1 MSLEDAII
9 KHLDS
14 TTSAIET
21 AYTCCDDF
29 IAIGGIALHC
39 HMSSI
44 GLTPIISTHDADV
57 ICGNTSYCYVRD
69 EFDLGFNARMNK
81 HEYKV
86 VLPLLQGEKSVD
98 VDVYVIYQNGLQV
111 EVQEVIENAII
122 INNVKCA
129 HLVHLLVLKVD
140 NYTNFDG
147 NKDSDKY
154 TKIVHDILQ
163 IIGLL
168 SIDSTTEALIKRNF
182 NEIRL
187 NALCSIVQH
196 HPDIYTTVCTL
207 FKVTCFTK
215 CFDDIRN
222 CA

>member
-1 MSLEDAII
+1 MSLEAAII

-14 TTSAIET
+14 TTSAIATVYE
-21 AYTCCDDF
+21 CCDDF

-39 HMSSI
+39 HMSKI

-57 ICGNTSYCYVRD
+57 ICGSISYSYIRD
-69 EFDLGFNARMNK
+69 EFDLGFNARMKK

-86 VLPLLQGEKSVD
+86 VIPLQQGEKSVD

-111 EVQEVIENAII
+111 EVQEVIDNAII

-140 NYTNFDG
+140 NYINFDG
-147 NKDSDKY
+147 NKDSGKY
-154 TKIVHDILQ
+154 TKVVHDILQ

-168 SIDSTTEALIKRNF
+168 SIDSTTKVLIKRNF
-182 NEIRL
+182 NKTRL
-187 NALCSIVQH
+187 TALCSIVQH
-196 HPDIYTTVCTL
+196 HSDIYSTVCTL
-207 FKVTCFTK
+207 FQVTCFKK
-215 CFDDIRN
+215 CFDDIRD